1 MSHISNLRLLL
12 SPLNHTLRFPF
23 SSKHRPYSL
32 LTILSSSSPYPKRR
46 HRTTPNHPS
55 LNFRSRSKTT
65 SRETRDRDK
74 GQSMDE
80 SGKENF
86 GFNKKRAEGRDN
98 PKRNLQLKVRKL
110 NPINTIS
117 YVQVTLLA
125 LWGFLVSLRNLSK
138 DKESLFQFHGYIS
151 V

>member
-1 MSHISNLRLLL
+1 
-12 SPLNHTLRFPF
+12 
-23 SSKHRPYSL
+23 
-32 LTILSSSSPYPKRR
+32 
-46 HRTTPNHPS
+46 
-55 LNFRSRSKTT
+55 
-65 SRETRDRDK
+65 
-74 GQSMDE
+74 MDE

-125 LWGFLVSLRNLSK
+125 LRGFLVSLKNLSK
-138 DKESLFQFHGYIS
+138 DKESLFQFHGYIL